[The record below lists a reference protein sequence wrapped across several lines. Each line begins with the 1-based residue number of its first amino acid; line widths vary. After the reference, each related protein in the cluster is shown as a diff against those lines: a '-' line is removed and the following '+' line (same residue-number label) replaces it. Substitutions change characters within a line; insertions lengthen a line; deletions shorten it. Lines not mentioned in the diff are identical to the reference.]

1 MVVSLAIGLG
11 LLMGAIAALYFST
24 QNDLLTSYKA
34 APYCPA
40 LADAAAGK
48 DCRYSAAATVTQ
60 LAGDGGGTSVY
71 FSVLGPYT
79 PLFEARLP
87 PDIQTDALV
96 PGSQVQV
103 ELWRLRVTKFNGANT
118 ADNPANDP
126 RPGTLLVIGLLVLP
140 LGLGAT
146 GWGIVAAGRRARAA
160 HGQET
165 ATPSMSP
172 VAFSDVFW
180 R

>member
-11 LLMGAIAALYFST
+11 LLVGAIAALYFST

-34 APYCPA
+34 APPCAA
-40 LADAAAGK
+40 LADAAAGE
-48 DCRYSAAATVTQ
+48 DCRYTAAATVTE
-60 LAGDGGGTSVY
+60 LVGDENGPYVY
-71 FSVLGPYT
+71 LRVQGPYT
-79 PLFEARLP
+79 PFFEAHLAGEVQS
-87 PDIQTDALV
+87 DLLV
-96 PGSQVQV
+96 PGSLVQV
-103 ELWRLRVTKFNGANT
+103 ELWRLRVTKFDGANT

-146 GWGIVAAGRRARAA
+146 GWGIVAARRQARAA
-160 HGQET
+160 QGQET

>member
-11 LLMGAIAALYFST
+11 LLIGAIAALYFST

-34 APYCPA
+34 APECPA

-48 DCRYSAAATVTQ
+48 DCRYTAAATVTQ
-60 LAGDGGGTSVY
+60 LDGVEGGTLVY
-71 FSVLGPYT
+71 FSVKGAYT
-79 PLFEARLP
+79 PFFGARLP
-87 PDIQTDALV
+87 REAQTDALV

-103 ELWRLRVTKFNGANT
+103 ELWRLRVTKFDGANT

-140 LGLGAT
+140 LGLGVT
-146 GWGIVAAGRRARAA
+146 GWAIVSARHHDRA
-160 HGQET
+160 T
-165 ATPSMSP
+165 AMPTMSP
-172 VAFSDVFW
+172 VAMSDVLW